1 MGIYMWVYSCII
13 QNEIERS
20 AATLTRDT
28 TSDLPIFFCLGEE
41 FFLCSSSTRVNPT
54 TRQSDDFLLYFF
66 FFFCFFFFVSCIS
79 VTRSRRTQQTTNTR
93 ARSRTASALSHFPS
107 DSLHSYTTLCLFP
120 LDCVMSHFF

>member
-1 MGIYMWVYSCII
+1 MWVYSCII

-66 FFFCFFFFVSCIS
+66 FFFRFLYF
-79 VTRSRRTQQTTNTR
+79 
-93 ARSRTASALSHFPS
+93 
-107 DSLHSYTTLCLFP
+107 SYTFKADAADNKYARAVTHRFGPIP
-120 LDCVMSHFF
+120 LSIRFTA